1 VDFIREWITAL
12 AGVIV
17 VAAICDIIMI
27 DGEMK
32 KYIKP
37 ILGFVMII
45 TVAQPIVNQNIE
57 LSWNVPEVATAVSAD
72 FSGKIDDLEEKKL
85 NFLYQQKLARQA
97 ENELKSLS
105 DDYKNAEVSVM
116 TGDLGE
122 IKKISISLNQS
133 VDRHAVEKIKDNI
146 SGNFGIEKN
155 CISVIYDK
163 E

>member
-1 VDFIREWITAL
+1 MDFIREWITAL

-72 FSGKIDDLEEKKL
+72 FSGKIDDLEGKKL
-85 NFLYQQKLARQA
+85 SFLYQQKLARQA

-105 DDYKNAEVSVM
+105 DDYKNAEASVL

-122 IKKISISLNQS
+122 IKKITISLNQS
-133 VDRHAVEKIKDNI
+133 VDRSAVEKIKDNI